1 MAEEDSSGGRGR
13 GRFVTGTVWALLLLG
28 LWLWGRDMTDG
39 GSALGDVSAAGR
51 QLSGAPKLPAAHE
64 PLSEAARP
72 VQFDIDAIGV
82 HAKVVAR
89 GLDRRGGVKPPPYS
103 KPEVVGWY
111 KGGATPGEEG
121 ASILVGHV
129 DTDTRRAVFYPLSS
143 VQPGNRVDVTRADGT
158 VAEFTVERT
167 DVVPRKDF
175 DAQQA
180 YAPEKDDR
188 AEVKLITCGG
198 TFDRSA
204 HAYTSNVV
212 VTAYLTGAHQV

>member
-1 MAEEDSSGGRGR
+1 MADQDSADGPHR

-39 GSALGDVSAAGR
+39 GSALGDVSSAGR
-51 QLSGAPKLPAAHE
+51 QMGAAPTLPAAHE
-64 PLSEAARP
+64 PLSDAARP
-72 VQFDIDAIGV
+72 VQVDIDAVGV

-89 GLDRRGGVKPPPYS
+89 GLDGHGGVKPPPYS
-103 KPEVVGWY
+103 KPGEVGWY
-111 KGGATPGEEG
+111 KDGPTPGEAG
-121 ASILVGHV
+121 ASVLVGHV

-158 VAEFTVERT
+158 VAEFTVEKT

-175 DAQQA
+175 DAKRV
-180 YAPEKDDR
+180 YAAVKPHR

-198 TFDRSA
+198 TFDRST
-204 HAYTSNVV
+204 HSYTANVV
-212 VTAYLTGAHQV
+212 VTAYLTGTHQA